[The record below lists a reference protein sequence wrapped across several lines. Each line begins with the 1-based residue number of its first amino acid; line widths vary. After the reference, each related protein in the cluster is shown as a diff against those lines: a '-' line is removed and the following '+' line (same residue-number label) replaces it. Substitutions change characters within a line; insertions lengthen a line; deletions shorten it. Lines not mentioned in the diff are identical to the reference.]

1 MRRPS
6 RTHWITAPPTKTLP
20 SSAYST
26 LPFRLMAMVE
36 IRPFWLR
43 QMVSPVFIS
52 KKQPV
57 P

>member
-1 MRRPS
+1 M
-6 RTHWITAPPTKTLP
+6 TAPPTKTLP
-20 SSAYST
+20 SRAYST
-26 LPFRLMAMVE
+26 LPFRLMPMVE